1 MTPPALR
8 ILGIDPGSNVTGYGI
23 VEWHGGRATHI
34 ASGCLRVSGDELA
47 ARLGMIF
54 DGLSRVLDTYQPH
67 EAAVE
72 QVFMAR
78 NPDSA
83 LKLGQARGAAIS
95 AVVTRAV
102 PVAEYSARQIKL
114 AVVGRGNAAKQQVQ
128 HMVTA
133 LLKLQATPPAD
144 AADALATAL
153 CHAYHHTSP
162 AVLASSS
169 RRRGRWRL

>member
-1 MTPPALR
+1 MAATLR
-8 ILGIDPGSNVTGYGI
+8 ILGIDPGSNVTGYGV
-23 VEWHGGRATHI
+23 VELSAGRASHV
-34 ASGCLRVSGDELA
+34 ASGCLRVKGEDLS

-54 DGLSRVLDTYQPH
+54 DGLSRVLDTYQPQ

-95 AVVTRAV
+95 AVVTRSV
-102 PVAEYSARQIKL
+102 PVSEYSARHIKL

-128 HMVTA
+128 HMVMA
-133 LLKLQATPPAD
+133 LLNLQAAPPAD
-144 AADALATAL
+144 AADALAAAL
-153 CHAYHHTSP
+153 CHAYHHATP
-162 AVLASSS
+162 IALAGSS

>member
-1 MTPPALR
+1 MAASLR
-8 ILGIDPGSNVTGYGI
+8 ILGVDPGSNVTGYGV
-23 VEWHGGRATHI
+23 VELRAGRASHI
-34 ASGCLRVSGDELA
+34 ASGCLRVKGENLA

-54 DGLSRVLDTYQPH
+54 NGLSQVIDTYQPQA
-67 EAAVE
+67 AAVE

-95 AVVTRAV
+95 AVVTRSV
-102 PVAEYSARQIKL
+102 PVSEYSARQIKL

-128 HMVTA
+128 HMVVA
-133 LLKLQATPPAD
+133 LLNLQAAPPAD

-153 CHAYHHTSP
+153 CHAYHHTTPVALSGT
-162 AVLASSS
+162 S
-169 RRRGRWRL
+169 RRRRRWRL